1 VASPVVSSVAPA
13 APAVLDLPGYL
24 AGTWDIDPEHS
35 YVGFTVRHLIVT
47 KVHGRFGAVRGEI
60 TAAKDPLKS
69 AATVAIDLASIDTG
83 NATRD
88 EHLRSTDFLDTA
100 QFPEMT
106 YRTTGVRPDGERF
119 VIDGELTLKGV
130 TRSVPL
136 SASFDGVT
144 SDPWGGT
151 RAGFSAL
158 ASINRR
164 DFGVTFD
171 GKADGVAI
179 VAERVDIHID
189 VEAVLRLP

>member
-1 VASPVVSSVAPA
+1 MASPVVSSVAPA

-106 YRTTGVRPDGERF
+106 YRTTSVQPDGERF

-151 RAGFSAL
+151 RTGFSAL